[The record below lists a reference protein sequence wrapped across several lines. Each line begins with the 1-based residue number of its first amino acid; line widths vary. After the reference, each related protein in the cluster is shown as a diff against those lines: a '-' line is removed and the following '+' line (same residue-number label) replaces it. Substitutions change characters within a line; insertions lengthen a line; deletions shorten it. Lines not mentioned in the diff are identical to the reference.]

1 MAQAKSKA
9 WAQISQDPAVQLLI
23 EEQDEKDLKQVQS
36 RANQT
41 IENSAPALILTNK

>member
-1 MAQAKSKA
+1 MAQAKDKA
-9 WAQISQDPAVQLLI
+9 WAQISQDPAVQLLV
-23 EEQDEKDLKQVQS
+23 EEQDEKDRQEVRT